1 MRQPWLK
8 SVGIV
13 VVFLIAGTAW
23 ATAGT
28 FTAFG
33 PQSYQRGTGAPVTVT
48 TTFSVLNPNTQYT
61 LRAFN
66 GGLQDSQTELVSSGF
81 VTVNGVQVIGP
92 NNFGQQV
99 SEVDVPV
106 TLQSSNTLSVQLRGQ
121 PGGILTIEIIGV
133 DNDLP
138 TIQASVSPAP
148 NSGGW
153 NNTDVTVAFVCADA
167 TSAVTCPGPRTVTS
181 EGANQVIS
189 GTATDAAGN
198 TASASVTLSIDK
210 TPPSLSIT
218 SPANGATL
226 ASSSIAVTGA
236 VSDGLSGVAAVVC
249 DGVPAT
255 VQNGTF
261 SCPVTL
267 TPGSNTITVQA
278 IDVAGNFTSAVES
291 VTLAI
296 TPVISTFNPH
306 AAPAGGLAF
315 TLNINGSNFLAGSIV
330 EWNGSDRP
338 TTFVSDTKLQA
349 AIPASDLASAGTAT
363 VTVVTGGSSSNAV
376 TFSIAP
382 DTIVFSSNGAL
393 DGSNNANANN
403 TYNVWV
409 MNPDGSGAKPLT
421 QLTAKGADVNGTV
434 WSPDGSKIE
443 FDSLRALD
451 GSDAAS
457 FNSQNNSNDNIWV
470 MNADGSGAQPLTR
483 LTALGANS
491 QGTAWSPDG
500 SQILYHSG
508 RALDGSDNATFNGI
522 FNVWVMNADGS
533 GSKPLTHLTRLFAF
547 GGGSDNP
554 IWSPDGSKI
563 VYDSNGALDGS
574 DNANPD
580 VNVWI
585 MNADGSGAKPLTHLT
600 ALQALSCCPA
610 WSPDGSKI
618 AFLSSGAFD
627 GSDTNIFASNVWVM
641 NADGS
646 DAKPL
651 TQLTTGGTSIVR
663 WSPDGGKI
671 AFGSFRAL
679 DGSDAPGTNFTD
691 NIWVMNAD
699 GSGTKPLTQLTA
711 AAASSAG
718 PVWSPDGSQIIFT
731 GLRAVDGSD
740 NVNPNFNENIWV
752 MNADGSNPKPLTQ
765 LTAPGAN
772 SILPSHP

>member
-1 MRQPWLK
+1 MRQPWFK

-28 FTAFG
+28 FAAFG

-61 LRAFN
+61 LKAFN
-66 GGLQDSQTELVSSGF
+66 GGLQDSQTELVSNGF
-81 VTVNGVQVIGP
+81 VTVNGVQVIGS

-138 TIQASVSPAP
+138 TIQASVSAAP
-148 NSGGW
+148 NSAGW

-167 TSAVTCPGPRTVTS
+167 TSAVTCPNSRTVTS
-181 EGANQVIS
+181 EGANQVIT

-198 TASASVTLSIDK
+198 SASASVTLSIDK
-210 TPPSLSIT
+210 TPPNVSIA
-218 SPANGATL
+218 SPANGAAL
-226 ASSSIAVTGA
+226 ASSSVAVTGT
-236 VSDGLSGVAAVVC
+236 VSDGLSGVATVVC
-249 DGVPAT
+249 DAAPGT

-261 SCPVTL
+261 SCSVTL
-267 TPGSNTITVQA
+267 TPGPNTITVQA
-278 IDVAGNFTSAVES
+278 IDVAGNFASAVAS
-291 VTLAI
+291 VTFAS
-296 TPVISTFNPH
+296 TPVISSFNPR

-315 TLNINGSNFLAGSIV
+315 TLNVTGSNFLAGAIV
-330 EWNGSDRP
+330 EWNGSSRP

-349 AIPASDLASAGTAT
+349 AIPASDLASAGTAA
-363 VTVVTGGSSSNAV
+363 VTVVNPTPGGSSSNVV

-382 DTIVFSSNGAL
+382 DTIAFSSNGAL
-393 DGSNNANANN
+393 DGSNNTNN
-403 TYNVWV
+403 IYNVWV
-409 MNPDGSGAKPLT
+409 MNPDGSGAKPLS
-421 QLTAKGADVNGTV
+421 QLTAIGADMLTTA
-434 WSPDGSKIE
+434 WSPDGSKIA
-443 FDSLRALD
+443 FFSARALD
-451 GSDAAS
+451 GSDAANIS
-457 FNSQNNSNDNIWV
+457 NPNNSPTPNIWA

-483 LTALGANS
+483 ITAPGAQS
-491 QGTAWSPDG
+491 SGVAWSPDG
-500 SQILYHSG
+500 SQISYQSQ
-508 RALDGSDNATFNGI
+508 RALDGSDAANTNFVENI
-522 FNVWVMNADGS
+522 WVMNADGS
-533 GSKPLTHLTRLFAF
+533 GAKPLTHRTR
-547 GGGSDNP
+547 GGDSSSP
-554 IWSPDGSKI
+554 AWSPDGSKI
-563 VYDSNGALDGS
+563 VYNSTGALDGS

-600 ALQALSCCPA
+600 ALEALSCCAA
-610 WSPDGSKI
+610 WSPDGGKI
-618 AFLSSGAFD
+618 AFLSSGALD

-646 DAKPL
+646 GAKPL
-651 TQLTTGGTSIVR
+651 TQMTAAGIGGIVT
-663 WSPDGGKI
+663 WSPDGRKI
-671 AFGSFRAL
+671 AFGSFLAL
-679 DGSDAPGTNFTD
+679 DGSDAPSTNFTD

-699 GSGTKPLTQLTA
+699 GSGAKPVTQLTA
-711 AAASSAG
+711 AAASSDD
-718 PVWSPDGSQIIFT
+718 PLWSPDGSQIMFV
-731 GLRAVDGSD
+731 GLRALDGSD

-752 MNADGSNPKPLTQ
+752 MNADGSNAKPLTQ

-772 SILPSHP
+772 SILPSQP